1 MKKPKRFDKRFLPML
16 WIGLAFWVGSIAIM
30 YILEWAGVEMAGQD
44 NLFDLGKTMF
54 QRLPIFTL
62 LLFCLLQPILEEIL
76 RALLRGRKRIAPLR
90 DRVIHR
96 AGAEQRRA
104 EE

>member
-44 NLFDLGKTMF
+44 NLFDL
-54 QRLPIFTL
+54 
-62 LLFCLLQPILEEIL
+62 
-76 RALLRGRKRIAPLR
+76 
-90 DRVIHR
+90 
-96 AGAEQRRA
+96 
-104 EE
+104 